1 MLPFFR
7 GGIRQSEQV
16 LILEGAIASRAVESA
31 RFLIAELVG
40 TEPNGITFC
49 SSATEAINTVIAS
62 AKGRIVTTV
71 VEHAATLSAV
81 ERMERAGTEIVR
93 LSVDRD
99 GQLDMDELGDAIKG
113 AALVSILW
121 ANNETGVIFL
131 IERIANLCVSRS
143 VPLHVDAVQ
152 AAGKTS
158 D

>member
-1 MLPFFR
+1 MQIYLDHNSTTPADPRVVEAMLPFFKDAFANP
-7 GGIRQSEQV
+7 SSSHTV
-16 LILEGAIASRAVESA
+16 GAMASRAIESA

-49 SSATEAINTVIAS
+49 SLATEAINTVIAS

-99 GQLDMDELGDAIKG
+99 G
-113 AALVSILW
+113 
-121 ANNETGVIFL
+121 
-131 IERIANLCVSRS
+131 
-143 VPLHVDAVQ
+143 
-152 AAGKTS
+152 
-158 D
+158 